1 MKRVIIGLLFGFL
14 FLSSGCVT
22 RHASSSKPT
31 SLQITSGY
39 GTSLTFSA
47 SIPHAAS
54 GWRVVAHDSFGESN
68 VDGDIGKQAVSV
80 FVRNLSPNPLGVGIG
95 KGFAATV
102 DAPNAYFVLQKDEVR
117 GIFAGKLGDFIRYSQ
132 GVQINNDATFSQKRE
147 RLEFEIIFEFPDRK
161 LVGGSSRLRFID
173 TNAL

>member
-1 MKRVIIGLLFGFL
+1 MKAAIIGLLFGFL
-14 FLSSGCVT
+14 FLNSGCVT
-22 RHASSSKPT
+22 RHALSSKPT
-31 SLQITSGY
+31 SQQITSGY
-39 GTSLTFSA
+39 GTSLTFSG

-54 GWRVVAHDSFGESN
+54 GWRVVAHDTFSENGE
-68 VDGDIGKQAVSV
+68 DGDISEQAVSV

-95 KGFAATV
+95 RGFAQTLN
-102 DAPNAYFVLQKDEVR
+102 APNAYFVLEKDEVR
-117 GIFAGKLGDFIRYSQ
+117 GIFTGKLGEFIRYSQ

-161 LVGGSSRLRFID
+161 LVGGSGRLRFID